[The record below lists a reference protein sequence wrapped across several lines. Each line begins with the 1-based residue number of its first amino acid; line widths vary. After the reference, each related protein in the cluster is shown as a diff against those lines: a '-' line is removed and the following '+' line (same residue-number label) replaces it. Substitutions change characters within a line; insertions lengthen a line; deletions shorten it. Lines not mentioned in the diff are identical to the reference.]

1 MLPLRFCWIWSR
13 FSSMVLVFL
22 FFFEVVNSG
31 TERWCVRNVDR
42 AKKKFDSFIFF
53 FLRNSFAE
61 RFHRVWRGRRKKSGR
76 SHQSGRGRGH
86 DWPRGGAT
94 NGATN
99 QKKGHDFFRFFPTGP
114 FVLSSSF
121 LLGPLPFDKGPTAL
135 GAPQS
140 SVGGRRR
147 RISLSLSLTPSPPT
161 PSDHVTCF
169 LRVRVVVF
177 FGTSDA
183 VERTVRQP
191 RPYRRRRQQREQRR
205 DVFFS
210 KKNLLDR
217 PSMGV
222 LQGDS
227 PTPGPAMYWVS
238 PPLWCHP
245 FWVVAKKNWTT
256 HEFWNF
262 CGATVEHRRIVP
274 TFDATLE
281 KRLLSLA
288 WGEGNHWNRPSAER
302 LEQSALGRGNRV
314 WTMWRWN
321 RTDFF
326 FFWCPLISFVF
337 FFDVCGWAGVSVLR
351 MPVQQTRRL
360 STQ

>member
-1 MLPLRFCWIWSR
+1 MVRSKCG
-13 FSSMVLVFL
+13 SS
-22 FFFEVVNSG
+22 E
-31 TERWCVRNVDR
+31 
-42 AKKKFDSFIFF
+42 KKFDSFIFF
-53 FLRNSFAE
+53 FCEIVLPNGSIACE
-61 RFHRVWRGRRKKSGR
+61 EEGEKRV
-76 SHQSGRGRGH
+76 
-86 DWPRGGAT
+86 GGAT
-94 NGATN
+94 RAAGGAATIGRGAEPRTERPIR
-99 QKKGHDFFRFFPTGP
+99 KKDTIFSAFFLL
-114 FVLSSSF
+114 VLSFFLRRSF
-121 LLGPLPFDKGPTAL
+121 WGLSPLTRGQRRSARLSRRSVVDA
-135 GAPQS
+135 GA
-140 SVGGRRR
+140 
-147 RISLSLSLTPSPPT
+147 SLSRSLSPPPPPPPVIT
-161 PSDHVTCF
+161 WRVF

-326 FFWCPLISFVF
+326 FFLVSFDFVRLF
-337 FFDVCGWAGVSVLR
+337 L
-351 MPVQQTRRL
+351 RRL
-360 STQ
+360 RVSGCVRAANAGPANQKTQYPVRLGKTRLKPSKTQ